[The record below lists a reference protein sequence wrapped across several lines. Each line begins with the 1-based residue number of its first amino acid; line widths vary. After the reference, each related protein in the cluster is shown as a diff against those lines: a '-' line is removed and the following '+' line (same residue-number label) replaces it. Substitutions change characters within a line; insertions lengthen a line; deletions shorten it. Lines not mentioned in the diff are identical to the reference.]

1 MGINSGMQLH
11 ATASM
16 LYYALLRYTQ
26 TQLQANTFEAHT
38 HTSQHINDVLA
49 QMIQSN

>member
-11 ATASM
+11 ATARM
-16 LYYALLRYTQ
+16 VYALLRYTQ
-26 TQLQANTFEAHT
+26 TQLQVNTFGAHT

-49 QMIQSN
+49 KMIQSN